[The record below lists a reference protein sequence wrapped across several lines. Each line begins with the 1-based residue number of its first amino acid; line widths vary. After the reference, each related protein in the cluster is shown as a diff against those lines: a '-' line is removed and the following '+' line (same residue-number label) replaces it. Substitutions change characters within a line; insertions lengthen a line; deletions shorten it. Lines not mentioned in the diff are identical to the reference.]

1 MSVRVAVV
9 VIAGVDD
16 EAGET
21 LIFISV
27 PSARVAFMVILALRG
42 IFSRTFRRPVTRDQ

>member
-27 PSARVAFMVILALRG
+27 PSARVAVIVILALRG
-42 IFSRTFRRPVTRDQ
+42 IFSMTFRRAITRDQ